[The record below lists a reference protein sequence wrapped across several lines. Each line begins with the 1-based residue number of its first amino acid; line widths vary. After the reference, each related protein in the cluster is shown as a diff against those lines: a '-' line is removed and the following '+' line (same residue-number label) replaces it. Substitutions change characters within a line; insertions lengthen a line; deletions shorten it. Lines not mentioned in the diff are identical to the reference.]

1 MRINPTL
8 HPASESPGLRPG
20 SGEAL
25 RFSPSEQSSLSL
37 EPLPASGSPDPGR
50 QSGETQVAGFSAA
63 LGRQPWVQVTRVPVV
78 AGVIG
83 RSGMRISLPLHPA
96 WEAPGLRPGSGEAQR
111 FGLSEQ
117 SSLLL
122 GPLPASGSPDPG
134 RQPGE
139 NQIAG
144 VSADP
149 GRQPGETQIA
159 GVSVAPGH
167 QPWENQEAGV
177 SADRAAA

>member
-20 SGEAL
+20 SGEA
-25 RFSPSEQSSLSL
+25 
-37 EPLPASGSPDPGR
+37 
-50 QSGETQVAGFSAA
+50 
-63 LGRQPWVQVTRVPVV
+63 
-78 AGVIG
+78 
-83 RSGMRISLPLHPA
+83 
-96 WEAPGLRPGSGEAQR
+96 QR

-117 SSLLL
+117 SSLVLE
-122 GPLPASGSPDPG
+122 PLPASGSPDPG

-139 NQIAG
+139 TQVAGVSADPGRQPGDNQIAG

-149 GRQPGETQIA
+149 GR
-159 GVSVAPGH
+159 